1 MKRIFTISLAVCAL
15 FATACNKESAP
26 KTDSSIKMTL
36 NVSAPADTR
45 TELGGDGVSIVWQSG
60 DAIAV
65 FGEKTSAPYTFT
77 LTSGAGESTAVFEG
91 EIDPLDASD
100 TFYAVY
106 PAVGVRPASL
116 ASGKIEIDKNLGA
129 VQTAVK
135 DSYDPNFAVLT
146 GVVSDSQIT
155 FRHGMAYFK
164 LTVGTDG
171 VYSIKLSSSKTR
183 FQGRPVFN
191 LDGSFSAIESAQP
204 DITLKPSSGTFENG
218 ATYYIPV
225 PVRDENVNTLTLEYT
240 FDEDGTM
247 KESLS
252 TEKTTKLSIGTV
264 YNLGTPNITYDPNPV
279 LNVTTTTVNAI
290 APEAASGLTIEN
302 AYTTKNCTDG
312 DIQVSFDGTV
322 VTEASVANGTV
333 TYSISENTTEASR
346 EGWIKLGL
354 SGAEASTI
362 TVSQRAPGASIDW
375 VWDFSE
381 WQEAL
386 QESAPGAKG
395 QNVSGWTVSVNGL
408 TYTSGGSNGKWD
420 SDSDGDFIQPNGGGS
435 QTVRVFSFE
444 APENGRVTVTAKSAS
459 SGNSRDVNVLDSS
472 NSVQSQSVDAKTE
485 VEFSVAAGTVYIY
498 PGAGIRFYKIEYHSN

>member
-65 FGEKTSAPYTFT
+65 FGEQTSAPYTFT

-164 LTVGTDG
+164 LTVGTDE
-171 VYSIKLSSSKTR
+171 I
-183 FQGRPVFN
+183 GRAHV
-191 LDGSFSAIESAQP
+191 
-204 DITLKPSSGTFENG
+204 
-218 ATYYIPV
+218 
-225 PVRDENVNTLTLEYT
+225 
-240 FDEDGTM
+240 
-247 KESLS
+247 
-252 TEKTTKLSIGTV
+252 
-264 YNLGTPNITYDPNPV
+264 
-279 LNVTTTTVNAI
+279 
-290 APEAASGLTIEN
+290 
-302 AYTTKNCTDG
+302 
-312 DIQVSFDGTV
+312 
-322 VTEASVANGTV
+322 
-333 TYSISENTTEASR
+333 
-346 EGWIKLGL
+346 
-354 SGAEASTI
+354 
-362 TVSQRAPGASIDW
+362 
-375 VWDFSE
+375 
-381 WQEAL
+381 
-386 QESAPGAKG
+386 
-395 QNVSGWTVSVNGL
+395 
-408 TYTSGGSNGKWD
+408 
-420 SDSDGDFIQPNGGGS
+420 
-435 QTVRVFSFE
+435 
-444 APENGRVTVTAKSAS
+444 
-459 SGNSRDVNVLDSS
+459 
-472 NSVQSQSVDAKTE
+472 
-485 VEFSVAAGTVYIY
+485 
-498 PGAGIRFYKIEYHSN
+498 